1 MAQQRTGWVGWVWF
15 AAIMSVLIGA
25 FNVIDGLVALFQK
38 SLFVVGQNQ
47 VLAFNLTTWGWIHL
61 IVGALQVI
69 AGCALF
75 SGKTWARVTVGALV
89 VVNAIAQMAFMP
101 VYPVWSLLVI
111 ALDVITLYAV
121 VVHGGEARPEDG
133 GAGYSAGYMAG
144 AGGAWDQ
151 GSSGR
156 HEQQGDRTAGQ
167 MSEPGA
173 GPGAEMSG
181 QGAQRGPEMA
191 RPGAQR
197 DAGMPEQGV
206 QRGAEPRADQAERGE
221 QRATSTT
228 GPADRRVAGPESG
241 AGLTAE
247 PRTDRTGD
255 VPPA

>member
-25 FNVIDGLVALFQK
+25 FNVIDGLVALFQNT
-38 SLFVVGQNQ
+38 LYVVGQNQ

-61 IVGALQVI
+61 IVGVLQVI

-75 SGKTWARVTVGALV
+75 TGRTWARVTVGVLV
-89 VVNAIAQMAFMP
+89 VINAIAQMAFLP

-121 VVHGGEARPEDG
+121 VVHGGEARPADG

-144 AGGAWDQ
+144 AGGEWEPA
-151 GSSGR
+151 GSGR
-156 HEQQGDRTAGQ
+156 HEQQGDRTADR
-167 MSEPGA
+167 MSEQPA
-173 GPGAEMSG
+173 GGDEH
-181 QGAQRGPEMA
+181 
-191 RPGAQR
+191 
-197 DAGMPEQGV
+197 
-206 QRGAEPRADQAERGE
+206 AEPRAA
-221 QRATSTT
+221 STT
-228 GPADRRVAGPESG
+228 GPADRRVAGSEPAG
-241 AGLTAE
+241 GLTAQ